1 MNELLDGSKNL
12 KQDSK
17 MLANSSYIL
26 FVYKFIIIQKIVLQ
40 ISICFCAIAKNTFN
54 RTVS

>member
-40 ISICFCAIAKNTFN
+40 ISICFCAIA
-54 RTVS
+54 